1 MSRLKEKDT
10 ELLLG
15 GQTID
20 LSSNEYSY
28 LGGEFLDNVDDF
40 VEVLIYDTNK
50 NFLESLRFNNIYN
63 RLVTYSGKDYH
74 KCNSFYSGK
83 NERLTLVF
91 FVKKIQV
98 NRHPPLQRSKVHLI
112 KFK

>member
-28 LGGEFLDNVDDF
+28 LGGEF
-40 VEVLIYDTNK
+40 
-50 NFLESLRFNNIYN
+50 
-63 RLVTYSGKDYH
+63 
-74 KCNSFYSGK
+74 
-83 NERLTLVF
+83 
-91 FVKKIQV
+91 
-98 NRHPPLQRSKVHLI
+98 
-112 KFK
+112 